1 MTRLLCLYCG
11 RPLDPHATF
20 TCRRCTGSV
29 RSAEARIVERLVDA
43 GDDLHAAMAA
53 GQIEDPDAL
62 DEAIDLLEAP

>member
-1 MTRLLCLYCG
+1 MTRRLCLYCG